1 MEKTLLRIVIPW
13 DFTPV
18 AENALKYALATCKS
32 RENYRIDLVHVI
44 ASGGMF
50 TKDKL
55 TKKEAEEELSN
66 EISRISHEYGS
77 VVYGKALEG
86 NIFNTIAEYAD
97 ETRADF
103 VIMGTHGIKGVQK
116 LTGSWALK
124 VIAGSNVPFI
134 VVQDEPPANKSS
146 VFEHIIVPVD
156 FRPESKELI
165 IKAVKTALHFNSTI
179 HLFKQNANDQG
190 VLKKINSNMLFAK
203 NQMEEYKIPFEQH
216 FAKKTSGFGV
226 DIVKLAEDVSAD
238 LILVMTTKNI
248 DISDYI
254 FGAQEQYIIAN
265 EAKFPVLCFNP
276 SMVQ

>member
-1 MEKTLLRIVIPW
+1 MEKALLRIVIPW

-18 AENALKYALATCKS
+18 AENALKYAMATCKS
-32 RENYRIDLVHVI
+32 RDNYRIDLVHVVSS
-44 ASGGMF
+44 SGIF
-50 TKDKL
+50 SKDKL
-55 TKKEAEEELSN
+55 TIKEAEEELGN
-66 EISRISHEYGS
+66 EISRIAHEYGIK
-77 VVYGKALEG
+77 VYGKALDG
-86 NIFNTIAEYAD
+86 SIFNTIAEYAD
-97 ETRADF
+97 ESRADF
-103 VIMGTHGIKGVQK
+103 VFMGTHGIKGVQK

-134 VVQDEPPANKSS
+134 VVQDEPPANKTS
-146 VFEHIIVPVD
+146 VFEHMVVPVD
-156 FRPESKELI
+156 FRPESKELV
-165 IKAVKTALHFNSTI
+165 IKAVKTALHFDSTI

-216 FAKKTSGFGV
+216 FAKKTSGFGN
-226 DIVKLAEDVSAD
+226 DIVKLAEDISAD

-254 FGAQEQYIIAN
+254 FGAQEQFIIAN

-276 SMVQ
+276 SMVR

>member
-18 AENALKYALATCKS
+18 AENALKYALSTCKA
-32 RENYRIDLVHVI
+32 RENYRIDLVHVL
-44 ASGGMF
+44 STGGMF
-50 TKDKL
+50 AKDKL
-55 TKKEAEEELSN
+55 TKEEAEVELSK

-77 VVYGKALEG
+77 VVFGKALEG
-86 NIFNTIAEYAD
+86 SIFNTIAEYAD
-97 ETRADF
+97 ESRADF
-103 VIMGTHGIKGVQK
+103 VFMGTHGIKGVQK

-134 VVQDEPPANKSS
+134 VVQDEPPVGKKN

-156 FRPESKELI
+156 YRAESKELV
-165 IKAVKTALHFNSTI
+165 IKAVKTAIHFDSTI

-216 FAKKTSGFGV
+216 FAKKTSGFGN

-254 FGAQEQYIIAN
+254 FGAQEQFIIAN

-276 SMVQ
+276 SMVR

>member
-18 AENALKYALATCKS
+18 AENALKYAIATCKY
-32 RENYRIDLVHVI
+32 RENYRIDLVHVVS
-44 ASGGMF
+44 SGGIF
-50 TKDKL
+50 AKDKL
-55 TKKEAEEELSN
+55 SKKEAEEELN
-66 EISRISHEYGS
+66 TDISRIAHEYGIT
-77 VVYGKALEG
+77 VYGKSLEG
-86 NIFNTIAEYAD
+86 SIFNTIAEYAD
-97 ETRADF
+97 ESRADF

-116 LTGSWALK
+116 LTGSRALK

-134 VVQDEPPANKSS
+134 VVQDEPPTNRST
-146 VFEHIIVPVD
+146 VFEHMVVPID

-179 HLFKQNANDQG
+179 HIFKQNANDQG

-203 NQMEEYKIPFEQH
+203 NQLEEYKIPFEQH
-216 FAKKTSGFGV
+216 FAKKTSGFGN
-226 DIVKLAEDVSAD
+226 DIVKLAEDISAD

-254 FGAQEQYIIAN
+254 LGAQEQFIIAN
-265 EAKFPVLCFNP
+265 EAKLAVLCFNP